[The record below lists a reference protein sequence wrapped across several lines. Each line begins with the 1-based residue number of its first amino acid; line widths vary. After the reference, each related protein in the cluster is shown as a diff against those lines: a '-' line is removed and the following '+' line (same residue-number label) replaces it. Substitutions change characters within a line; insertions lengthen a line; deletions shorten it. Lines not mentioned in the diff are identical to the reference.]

1 MNAQVTVT
9 RRKALFGATLL
20 AVVSFATITQAQ
32 QATSALVRQMYDGG
46 WPDKQTVEQLNKDR
60 LYQRAIEAYM
70 MTIPALNMIGIRD
83 GSEAKFGKGYNVLP
97 IWKDRMN
104 AKTLIPTP
112 NCDVIYS
119 MSYLDLK
126 ETGPLVV
133 HAPPGVIGMFTD
145 FYQRTLTDV
154 GAAGPDRG
162 QGIDLQ
168 CIPILPHGADARRR
182 WAGHARC
189 SRRSRADARLSA
201 RLG

>member
-20 AVVSFATITQAQ
+20 TVVSFATITQAQ

-83 GSEAKFGKGYNVLP
+83 GSEAKFAKGYNVLP

-112 NCDVIYS
+112 NS
-119 MSYLDLK
+119 S
-126 ETGPLVV
+126 
-133 HAPPGVIGMFTD
+133 
-145 FYQRTLTDV
+145 
-154 GAAGPDRG
+154 
-162 QGIDLQ
+162 
-168 CIPILPHGADARRR
+168 RRR
-182 WAGHARC
+182 SAGVTFTTMPALMP
-189 SRRSRADARLSA
+189 RA
-201 RLG
+201 